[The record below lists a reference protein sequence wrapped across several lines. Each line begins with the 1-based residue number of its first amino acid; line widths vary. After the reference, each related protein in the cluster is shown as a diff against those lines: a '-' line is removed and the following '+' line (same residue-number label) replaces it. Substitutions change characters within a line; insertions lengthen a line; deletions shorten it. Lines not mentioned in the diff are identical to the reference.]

1 MPGGRQI
8 TRKEQAQ
15 MSDTPDTGAAFEIP
29 GADGEIVR
37 GNVHL
42 PADDP
47 GGRLPLV
54 LLLHGFKGY
63 KDYGFFPHLT
73 QRLADGGLVAAR
85 FNFSHNGID
94 DDPSTFGRPDLFE
107 RDAWSKQL
115 ADVQAVI
122 AAAEAG
128 DLPHADRMDLERLA
142 ILGHSRGGVTALLT
156 AGSDPRVKA
165 TVSLS
170 APSSTASLLDH
181 DKQAICER
189 GYIVSPSSRTGQD
202 LRIGRAW
209 LDDLEQN
216 AEKLDLLA
224 AVGRIDGPLLIVHGT
239 ADASVPADCAHAIA
253 GACGGEPEV
262 LLIDGAGHTFD
273 CVNPFDGPSPA
284 LDKLIAAVTG
294 FLGRIC
300 P

>member
-1 MPGGRQI
+1 
-8 TRKEQAQ
+8 
-15 MSDTPDTGAAFEIP
+15 MSDTQDTGAAFEIR
-29 GADGEIVR
+29 GADGQIVR

-54 LLLHGFKGY
+54 LVLHGFKGY

-73 QRLADGGLVAAR
+73 RRLADGGFVAVR
-85 FNFSHNGID
+85 FNFSHSGID
-94 DDPSTFGRPDLFE
+94 DDPSTFARPDLFE
-107 RDAWSKQL
+107 RDAWSRQL

-128 DLPHADRMDLERLA
+128 DLPHADRMDLARLA

-156 AGSDPRVKA
+156 AGSDPRIKA

-170 APSSTASLLDH
+170 APSSTATLLDH
-181 DKQAICER
+181 DKQAIRER

-202 LRIGRAW
+202 LHIGRAW

-216 AEKLDLLA
+216 AEALALLA
-224 AVGRIDGPLLIVHGT
+224 AAARIDGPLLIVHGA
-239 ADASVPADCAHAIA
+239 ADASVPVDCAHAIA
-253 GACGGEPEV
+253 QAYGGEPEM

-273 CVNPFDGPSPA
+273 CVNPFEGPSPA
-284 LDKLIAAVTG
+284 LEELIAAATE

-300 P
+300 T

>member
-1 MPGGRQI
+1 
-8 TRKEQAQ
+8 
-15 MSDTPDTGAAFEIP
+15 MSETQDTGAAFEIP
-29 GADGEIVR
+29 GAAGEIAR

-42 PADDP
+42 PAADP

-54 LLLHGFKGY
+54 LVLHGFKGY

-73 QRLADGGLVAAR
+73 QRLADSGVVAVR
-85 FNFSHNGID
+85 FNFSHSGID

-128 DLPHADRMDLERLA
+128 DLPHAERMDLARLA
-142 ILGHSRGGVTALLT
+142 VVGHSRGGVTALLT
-156 AGSDPRVKA
+156 AGTDRRIQA

-170 APSSTASLLDH
+170 APRGTGTLLEH
-181 DKQAICER
+181 DKQAIREH

-224 AVGRIDGPLLIVHGT
+224 AVARIDGPLLIAHGT
-239 ADASVPADCAHAIA
+239 GDASVPVDCAYAIA
-253 GACGGEPEV
+253 GAYGADAEM
-262 LLIDGAGHTFD
+262 LLVDGAGHTFD
-273 CVNPFDGPSPA
+273 CVNPFEGPSPA
-284 LDKLIAAVTG
+284 LEELIARVTG
-294 FLGRIC
+294 FLGRIRA
-300 P
+300 